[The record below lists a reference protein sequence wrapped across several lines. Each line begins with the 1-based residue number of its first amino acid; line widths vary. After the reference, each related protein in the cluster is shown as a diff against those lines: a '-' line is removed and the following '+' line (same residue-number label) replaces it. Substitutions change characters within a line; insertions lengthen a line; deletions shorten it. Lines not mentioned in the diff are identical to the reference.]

1 MHRYI
6 FDVIGKIKVSDIQPI
21 DIANIL
27 KPIWLEKYETASRI
41 KQRIHAVMAWSW
53 AHGFTQSNPV
63 DIVDKLLPPL
73 PSKIIR
79 VQHLPA
85 MPWKEIPKFINNNIS
100 NKNHYDTSRAIILF
114 IILTAC
120 RSGEARGMQWSE
132 IDWQNNVW
140 TIPADRMKTNI
151 IHRVPL
157 CAHAIE
163 LLNSIRGL
171 HDTLVFPSPRKQTI
185 LSDTVMTMFLR
196 KHNAPS
202 DTPNRVRVAT
212 AHGFRSSFRDWCS
225 EQGYARDLAE
235 RALAHTV
242 SNQVEAAYHRT
253 DLLEQRRPMMQA
265 WADFVMGEIQQ
276 PEKT

>member
-1 MHRYI
+1 MQTYI
-6 FDVIGKIKVSDIQPI
+6 FPVLGEMLINQIEPSH
-21 DIANIL
+21 IAEAL
-27 KPIWLEKYETASRI
+27 KPIWLAKAETASRI
-41 KQRIHAVMAWSW
+41 KQRMHTVMAW
-53 AHGFTQSNPV
+53 ANGYCQSNPV
-63 DIVDKLLPPL
+63 DVVDKLLPTQS
-73 PSKIIR
+73 SKKVR
-79 VQHLPA
+79 TQHQPA
-85 MPWKEIPKFINNNIS
+85 MPWKLIPEFICFNIL
-100 NKNHYDTSRAIILF
+100 NKTRYDVTRSLLLF
-114 IILTAC
+114 VILTAC

-157 CAHAIE
+157 CTHAIE

-185 LSDTVMTMFLR
+185 LSDTAMTMFLR

-202 DTPNRVRVAT
+202 DTPNRVAT

-225 EQGYARDLAE
+225 EHGYTRDLAE

-242 SNQVEAAYHRT
+242 ANQVEAAYHRT

-265 WADFVMGEIQQ
+265 WADFVMSETQQ
-276 PEKT
+276 PENT